1 MGFSGEI
8 VFGRSERPLHEAPVF
23 DGGRA
28 DGSDIDAGRPRPGG
42 WQTLHVFDGAV
53 QEGEDLL
60 EAVVDWT
67 GAPAC
72 VASVYDSDVALVTG
86 LAPDGRWW
94 QAALNVDLAAALW
107 TEVPDDVDDTS
118 EWADSPEFA
127 AAVELRRAELHAEI
141 PAAATGA
148 VAWARSA
155 GVEVTTPVAAVE
167 GLLRAR
173 EVFVEDLFGELL
185 DRLGFPEA
193 AEPQDD
199 DTD

>member
-23 DGGRA
+23 DGG
-28 DGSDIDAGRPRPGG
+28 SDIDAGWPRAGG

-53 QEGEDLL
+53 KEGEDLL
-60 EAVVDWT
+60 KAVVDWT

-107 TEVPDDVDDTS
+107 AEVPDDVDDTS

-127 AAVELRRAELHAEI
+127 AAVELRRAELHTEI

-155 GVEVTTPVAAVE
+155 GVEVTAPVAAVE
-167 GLLRAR
+167 DLLRAR

-193 AEPQDD
+193 VEPQDD
-199 DTD
+199 DAD